1 MIKWV
6 SGERRR
12 FAKSRSSYEP
22 PGVQNTVR
30 TSARKAVLTL
40 RGNVFGLF
48 TGSRYIGGRAYGMLF
63 GSKW

>member
-1 MIKWV
+1 MIKWG

-22 PGVQNTVR
+22 MGVRNAVR
-30 TSARKAVLTL
+30 TSERKAVLAL
-40 RGNVFGLF
+40 RANVFGLF
-48 TGSRYIGGRAYGMLF
+48 TGSRYIGGKAYGMFF